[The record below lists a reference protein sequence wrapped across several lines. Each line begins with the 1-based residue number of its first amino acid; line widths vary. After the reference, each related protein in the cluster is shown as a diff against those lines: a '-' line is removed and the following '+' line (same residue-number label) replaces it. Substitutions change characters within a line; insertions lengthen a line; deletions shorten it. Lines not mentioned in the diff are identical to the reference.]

1 MVEEKSVIT
10 DFQETPPRI
19 SEWNRFW
26 KVFLQRKIVI
36 FGLVILVVLVLVAVF
51 AELLA
56 PYDPV
61 KGHLLDSL
69 KPPGAESTL
78 KPGFHY
84 WLGTDNLGMDT
95 LSRLIFGTRTALL
108 VGFVTTAVSALTGIL
123 LGLLAGYLG
132 GFVGA
137 LIMRVMD
144 ALMGFPMLLLAL
156 FVAAILGAGI
166 QNVMIALGVAMLPG
180 YARVMNGL
188 TLSLKE
194 NDYILA
200 EKAMGATSTRTM
212 IRHILP
218 NALAPMIVLMTMQL
232 GNLILAEAALSFLGI
247 GIKPPTPA
255 WGAMASNGYR
265 YLGSYPMLSFSP
277 SIAIMLVAFAF
288 QLVGDGLR
296 DALDPR
302 LRGLL

>member
-10 DFQETPPRI
+10 DFQETPPRT

-51 AELLA
+51 AEPLA
-56 PYDPV
+56 PFNPI

-78 KPGFHY
+78 RPGSHY
-84 WLGTDNLGMDT
+84 LLGTDNLGMDT
-95 LSRLIFGTRTALL
+95 LSRLIFGTRMVLL
-108 VGFVTTAVSALTGIL
+108 VGFVTTAVSALAGII

-144 ALMGFPMLLLAL
+144 ALMGFPMILLAL

-166 QNVMIALGVAMLPG
+166 QNVMIALGIAMLPG

-200 EKAMGATSTRTM
+200 EKAMGATNARIM

-265 YLGSYPMLSFSP
+265 YLASYPMLSFAP

-296 DALDPR
+296 ECAPR
-302 LRGLL
+302 RSVGD